1 LHCDARKIVVAY
13 KIHLVLRDP
22 LQRLVERSSQKL
34 ATAISRARNLVWA
47 LLIQAILNDP
57 KLPQVLEDYGSNLRK
72 ENTFRDY
79 LRTLASSRL
88 FPILKEVLSREEY
101 KDRMDEERY
110 DFLRSK
116 EIVGIEPQFAIGQR
130 ALFLR
135 TSKANILWD
144 CIPLLDEA
152 VVEAIQAMGGISA
165 IAISHPHYY
174 SSMVEWSRAFGG
186 VPIYLHAADRQWVM
200 RPDKAIVFWE
210 GETRTLA
217 EGLTLIRCG
226 GHFEGGTVLHWAGG
240 AGGRGALLSG
250 DIIQV
255 VPDRKHVSF
264 MYSYPNY
271 IPLPASAIER
281 IVKAVEPFSFD
292 RIYGAF
298 WDMVIEQGG
307 KAVVR
312 RSAERYLRAIRG

>member
-1 LHCDARKIVVAY
+1 MPNFICTTCGTQYAESDQPPAACTICQDERQYVKATGQQWTTLDK
-13 KIHLVLRDP
+13 LR
-22 LQRLVERSSQKL
+22 L
-34 ATAISRARNLVWA
+34 TNRNSLKFKEPG
-47 LLIQAILNDP
+47 LI
-57 KLPQVLEDYGSNLRK
+57 G
-72 ENTFRDY
+72 
-79 LRTLASSRL
+79 
-88 FPILKEVLSREEY
+88 
-101 KDRMDEERY
+101 
-110 DFLRSK
+110 
-116 EIVGIEPQFAIGQR
+116 VGIEPHFAIGQR

-135 TSKANILWD
+135 TPKANVLWD
-144 CIPLLDEA
+144 CLPLLDEA
-152 VVEAIQAMGGISA
+152 VVEAIKALGGISA

-217 EGLTLIRCG
+217 EGLTLVRCG
-226 GHFEGGTVLHWAGG
+226 GHFDGGTVLHWAGG

-281 IVKAVEPFSFD
+281 IVKAVEPFEYD
-292 RIYGAF
+292 RVYGAF
-298 WDMVIEQGG
+298 WDMVIEAGRQDRRE
-307 KAVVR
+307 AVSGTVSAGDWQVGEAGYPATQR
-312 RSAERYLRAIRG
+312 VQKQFTRDSAAAMLPTVIEGRSPAQVKSDF

>member
-1 LHCDARKIVVAY
+1 MYEFVPPWLLPPPPNRLAGLIGLG
-13 KIHLVLRDP
+13 IDP
-22 LQRLVERSSQKL
+22 H
-34 ATAISRARNLVWA
+34 
-47 LLIQAILNDP
+47 
-57 KLPQVLEDYGSNLRK
+57 
-72 ENTFRDY
+72 
-79 LRTLASSRL
+79 
-88 FPILKEVLSREEY
+88 
-101 KDRMDEERY
+101 
-110 DFLRSK
+110 
-116 EIVGIEPQFAIGQR
+116 FAIGQR

-135 TSKANILWD
+135 TPKANVLWD
-144 CIPLLDEA
+144 CLPLLDEA
-152 VVEAIQAMGGISA
+152 VVEAIKAMGGISA

-226 GHFEGGTVLHWAGG
+226 GHFDGGAVLHWAGG
-240 AGGRGALLSG
+240 AGGKGALLTG

-255 VPDRKHVSF
+255 VADRKHVSF

-281 IVKAVEPFSFD
+281 IVKAVEPFQFD
-292 RIYGAF
+292 RVYGAF
-298 WDMVIEQGG
+298 WDMVIEKDG
-307 KAVVR
+307 KAVVK
-312 RSAERYLRAIRG
+312 RSAERYMRAMGGEGMRACFGSAVFVADPITGGSDFGFGPVEC